1 MNEKLV
7 NFMMNEDMYKEL
19 KMLSLR
25 ENKSIKEIINEQLEE
40 YVKVHKEGNPQHTI
54 DSFAM
59 NEDFYG
65 FPSIAINK
73 IKKSEWINSER
84 VKEKDLETL
93 FWHVQEYKTE
103 LEKKGFRF

>member
-1 MNEKLV
+1 MLNAYIPESLLS
-7 NFMMNEDMYKEL
+7 DL
-19 KMLSLR
+19 KMLALR
-25 ENKSIKEIINEQLEE
+25 ENKSIKEIVNEQLES

-54 DSFAM
+54 DTFVL

-73 IKKSEWINSER
+73 QKKSEWINSDR
-84 VKEKDLETL
+84 IKEKDLNEL
-93 FWHVQEYKTE
+93 YWHVQEYKTE